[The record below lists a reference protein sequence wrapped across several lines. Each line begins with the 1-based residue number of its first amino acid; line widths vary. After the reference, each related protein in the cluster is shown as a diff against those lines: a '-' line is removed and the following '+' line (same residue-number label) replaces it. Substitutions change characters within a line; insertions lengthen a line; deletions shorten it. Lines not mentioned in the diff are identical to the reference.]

1 MIELAKKD
9 LKKRIIAEN
18 SEEFYYKLIAEKTK
32 KFHEFKK
39 AGDFVFGKN
48 DKQFRDEIIKTTLQ
62 INSELEQEEQLY
74 ELVLVEIALDV
85 FMG

>member
-39 AGDFVFGKN
+39 AGDFVFGA
-48 DKQFRDEIIKTTLQ
+48 DDSQFREEVIKTILQ
-62 INSELEQEEQLY
+62 TNENTPEEEQLY
-74 ELVLVEIALDV
+74 ELILTEIALDV
-85 FMG
+85 FME